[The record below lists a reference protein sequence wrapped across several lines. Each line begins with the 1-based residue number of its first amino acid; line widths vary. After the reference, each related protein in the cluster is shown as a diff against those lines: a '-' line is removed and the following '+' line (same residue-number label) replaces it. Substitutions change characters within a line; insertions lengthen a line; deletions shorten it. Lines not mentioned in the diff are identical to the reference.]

1 VNKIVILGGKG
12 MLGSELHT
20 AAASANVQSIVMDL
34 PEFHVDNSVQ
44 LEQAVLAA
52 DIIVNCAAYTAVDK
66 AESEPDVCA
75 AVNSQAVGTLGKLAK
90 KHNKYVIHIS
100 TDFVFGDLIEA
111 PQNETDL
118 TNPLSVYGRTKLQG
132 EQLLLESEC
141 AAAII
146 RVEWTYGKFGNNFI
160 SKILT
165 AAQTKPLLQVVADQF
180 GAPTHT
186 AAVCRAIQNL
196 IEERATGIYH
206 FANAGYTSRY
216 DVARFIVETAG
227 INTIVKPCATSD
239 FQVPAARPQNS
250 RFDCRK
256 IDGILNF
263 NREHWQDMLTKFINS
278 TLKR

>member
-1 VNKIVILGGKG
+1 
-12 MLGSELHT
+12 
-20 AAASANVQSIVMDL
+20 
-34 PEFHVDNSVQ
+34 
-44 LEQAVLAA
+44 
-52 DIIVNCAAYTAVDK
+52 
-66 AESEPDVCA
+66 
-75 AVNSQAVGTLGKLAK
+75 
-90 KHNKYVIHIS
+90 
-100 TDFVFGDLIEA
+100 
-111 PQNETDL
+111 
-118 TNPLSVYGRTKLQG
+118 
-132 EQLLLESEC
+132 LLLESEC